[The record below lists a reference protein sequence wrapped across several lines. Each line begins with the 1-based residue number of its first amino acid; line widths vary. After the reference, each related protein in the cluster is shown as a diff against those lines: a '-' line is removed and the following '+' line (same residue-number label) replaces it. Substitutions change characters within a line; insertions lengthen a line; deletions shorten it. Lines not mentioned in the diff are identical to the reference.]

1 MDNVERRAF
10 AECRAEPS
18 DNGKKIRGYAIRFNA
33 LSEDLGGF
41 REYIDPAAVDRTLS
55 EGLDVRALVD
65 HDTGKVIGRTR
76 SGTLTLRK
84 DSKGLAIAIEPDEDI
99 SYAKDIMR
107 AVARGDVSGMS
118 FGFRTLED
126 SWAYDS
132 KEAQSYNVPIR
143 TITDMRISEVSI
155 VTFPAYQQTDVA
167 MAQRSLQAFQQARGG
182 NRIEFLRKCLKN
194 QAAR

>member
-10 AECRAEPS
+10 VECRAEAS
-18 DNGKKIRGYAIRFNA
+18 DNGKKIRGYAIRFNSK
-33 LSEDLGGF
+33 SEDLGGF
-41 REYIDPAAVDRTLS
+41 FEYIAPEAVDRTIS

-65 HDTGKVIGRTR
+65 HDSGKVIGRTR
-76 SGTLTLRK
+76 AGTLALRK
-84 DSKGLAIAIEPDEDI
+84 DSKGLAIVIEPDEEI

-126 SWAYDS
+126 EWNYEG
-132 KEAQSYNVPIR
+132 KTPVR
-143 TITDMRISEVSI
+143 TVIDMLISEVSI
-155 VTFPAYQQTDVA
+155 VTFPAYRQTDVSV
-167 MAQRSLQAFQQARGG
+167 AQRSLQVSQHARGG
-182 NRIEFLRKCLKN
+182 HRIAFLQKQLRN